1 MKGPQVGDAL
11 RRLRL
16 ERAGELA
23 SRARWAL
30 ARAWSASPRLTAGI
44 VAAALVSGVLP
55 AGLALAGRGLVDAA
69 AAGLA
74 GDAAAR
80 GRATAWL
87 AAGLSLA
94 LASALV
100 RAFDALLER
109 RLRDELGYRVASDII
124 DHAAT
129 LDLASFE
136 DPRFQDVLE
145 RAQRGTADNVHR
157 FLVALIQLATNGAQ
171 ALSLF
176 AILVVVE
183 PLAVPVLLAL
193 ALPYV
198 AYQWRTARRFHEL
211 ELSRTTRRRWSEY
224 FLSRSIGR
232 EALGEV
238 RLLEL
243 APLLSD
249 RFKSTLRSFIDQDRA
264 LHRRNFAGAAVF
276 GAASTLAVYLLFSR
290 VVSRAL
296 SESLSVG
303 DVAVFGAAAMGLR
316 NAVESAV
323 LGLRDSFQHV
333 LFVTHLAEFLET
345 RPRVRTTTGLAP
357 PSGRGEVELEDVRFR
372 YPGSDRPALDG
383 VTLRV
388 RAGETLAIVGENG
401 AGKSTL
407 AKLLARLYDPDSGAI
422 RFDGVD
428 LRELSLEHLHRQISF
443 VFQSFGRYEATLA
456 DNVAYGDWRRLLG
469 DRAAVAEIARRA
481 GLEELAASLPRGL
494 DTTLGRSFGETD
506 LSGGQWQAVAVARAF
521 ARPASLLILDEPTA
535 SLDARAEHQLFLRF
549 RELARGRTTIL
560 ISHRFSTVAMAD
572 RIAVLEEGRV
582 AECGSHDELL
592 AKGGA
597 YAGLYALHRLH
608 LDADRSGA
616 ARDGG

>member
-1 MKGPQVGDAL
+1 MKGPQVRDPL

-23 SRARWAL
+23 GRARWAL
-30 ARAWSASPRLTAGI
+30 ARAWSASPRLTGGI

-55 AGLALAGRGLVDAA
+55 AGLALTGRGLVDAA
-69 AAGLA
+69 AAALA

-100 RAFDALLER
+100 RALDALLER

-145 RAQRGTADNVHR
+145 RARRGTADNVQR
-157 FLVALIQLATNGAQ
+157 FLVALLQLATSGAQ

-224 FLSRSIGR
+224 FLSSSIGR

-238 RLLEL
+238 RLLAL

-249 RFKSTLRSFIDQDRA
+249 RFKTTLRGFIDQDRA

-276 GAASTLAVYLLFSR
+276 GAASTLAVYVLFSR

-296 SESLSVG
+296 AESLSVG

-316 NAVESAV
+316 NAVESAPCV
-323 LGLRDSFQHV
+323 VVGQNPIGNA
-333 LFVTHLAEFLET
+333 T
-345 RPRVRTTTGLAP
+345 
-357 PSGRGEVELEDVRFR
+357 VEKV
-372 YPGSDRPALDG
+372 
-383 VTLRV
+383 
-388 RAGETLAIVGENG
+388 
-401 AGKSTL
+401 
-407 AKLLARLYDPDSGAI
+407 
-422 RFDGVD
+422 
-428 LRELSLEHLHRQISF
+428 
-443 VFQSFGRYEATLA
+443 
-456 DNVAYGDWRRLLG
+456 
-469 DRAAVAEIARRA
+469 
-481 GLEELAASLPRGL
+481 
-494 DTTLGRSFGETD
+494 
-506 LSGGQWQAVAVARAF
+506 AVAVSRKNTVCAETKYIDF
-521 ARPASLLILDEPTA
+521 AAYKKGGGYRLIAECLAGKHTREGMTRIMEDSGLRGLGGAGFPVGRKWKSVAGEPEPRLMAVNIDEGEPGTFKDRWY
-535 SLDARAEHQLFLRF
+535 LERDP
-549 RELARGRTTIL
+549 
-560 ISHRFSTVAMAD
+560 HRFLEGMLVAAWAVG
-572 RIAVLEEGRV
+572 IAEIYIYLRDEYAGCRKILE
-582 AECGSHDELL
+582 DELKKL
-592 AKGGA
+592 NRPSRPGRMRTIDALMITQASRPTIGITMTRRMIHA
-597 YAGLYALHRLH
+597 TGLMRAT
-608 LDADRSGA
+608 G
-616 ARDGG
+616 

>member
-1 MKGPQVGDAL
+1 MRDTL
-11 RRLRL
+11 RRFRL
-16 ERAGELA
+16 DRAGELV
-23 SRARWAL
+23 RRGHWAL
-30 ARAWSASPRLTAGI
+30 GRSWAASPGITSGI
-44 VAAALVSGVLP
+44 VAASLSAGVLP
-55 AGLALAGRGLVDAA
+55 AGLALTGRGLVDAA
-69 AAGLA
+69 AAALA

-87 AAGLSLA
+87 AAGLA
-94 LASALV
+94 LATATALV
-100 RAFDALLER
+100 RALDALLER
-109 RLRDELGYRVASDII
+109 RLHDELGYRVAADIV
-124 DHAAT
+124 DHAGT

-136 DPRFQDVLE
+136 DPRFQDLLE
-145 RAQRGTADNVHR
+145 RARRGTADNVHR
-157 FLVALIQLATNGAQ
+157 FLVSLLQLATNGAQ

-193 ALPYV
+193 SLPYV
-198 AYQWRTARRFHEL
+198 VYQGRTARRFHEL
-211 ELSRTTRRRWSEY
+211 EQSRTTRRRWSEY

-232 EALGEV
+232 EAIGEV
-238 RLLEL
+238 RLLDL
-243 APLLSD
+243 APLLGE
-249 RFKSTLRSFIDQDRA
+249 RFKNTLRGFIEQDRA

-276 GAASTLAVYLLFSR
+276 GAASTVAVYLLFSR

-296 SESLSVG
+296 ADSLSVG
-303 DVAVFGAAAMGLR
+303 DVAIFGAAAMGLR
-316 NAVESAV
+316 NAVESVVVA
-323 LGLRDSFQHV
+323 LRDAFQHV
-333 LFVTHLAEFLET
+333 LFVAHLAEFLDT
-345 RPRVRTTTGLAP
+345 QPRVRTTTGLAP
-357 PSGRGEVELEDVRFR
+357 ASPRGELELEDVRFR
-372 YPGSDRPALDG
+372 YPGADRPALEG

-407 AKLLARLYDPDSGAI
+407 AKLLARLYDPDAGAI

-428 LRELSLEHLHRQISF
+428 LRELSLEYLHRQISF

-469 DRAAVAEIARRA
+469 DRAAIAEVARRA

-494 DTTLGRSFGETD
+494 DTTLGRAFGETD

-535 SLDARAEHQLFLRF
+535 SLDARAEHRLFLRF

-572 RIAVLEEGRV
+572 RIAVLEEGRI
-582 AECGSHDELL
+582 AECGSHGELL

-597 YAGLYALHRLH
+597 YAGLYALHRRH
-608 LDADRSGA
+608 HGAEPADA
-616 ARDGG
+616 GGD